1 MSDDEKPDK
10 EARKRVA
17 EWWDKPEHTKRPD
30 NAAVHGDLDDPKL
43 NKKEKPE

>member
-17 EWWDKPEHTKRPD
+17 EWWDKPEHVTRPKD
-30 NAAVHGDLDDPKL
+30 APRTDDLDDPAKQ
-43 NKKEKPE
+43 EKDE